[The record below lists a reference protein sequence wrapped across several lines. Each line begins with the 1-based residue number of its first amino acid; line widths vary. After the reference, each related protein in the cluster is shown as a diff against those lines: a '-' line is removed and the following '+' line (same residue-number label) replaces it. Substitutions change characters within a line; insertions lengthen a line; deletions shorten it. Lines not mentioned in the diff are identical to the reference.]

1 MHASGRIA
9 VAVAAARP
17 VCLFVP
23 LSRTTPLD
31 ALGGCFEGG
40 AKFAG
45 KRNALQAAPRTRC
58 TGLYPL
64 CPSTREPRTGRQQ
77 QDEEREKLPARAGPY
92 PTFDGRRLST
102 PRLEGYGRNDCR
114 GCTMLAMSM
123 QMGCEWPMAVGTP
136 SERWPPIRELC
147 SAYSRC
153 NGTDDVGRLG
163 SLYEHLQ
170 RS

>member
-9 VAVAAARP
+9 VAVTAARP

-31 ALGGCFEGG
+31 ALGGRFVDG

-45 KRNALQAAPRTRC
+45 ERNALQAAPRTRC
-58 TGLYPL
+58 TDLYPL

-77 QDEEREKLPARAGPY
+77 QDEEREKLPIRAGPY

-102 PRLEGYGRNDCR
+102 PRLEGYGPRTPGER
-114 GCTMLAMSM
+114 V
-123 QMGCEWPMAVGTP
+123 AVGTP
-136 SERWPPIRELC
+136 SEQWPPIRELC
-147 SAYSRC
+147 SAYPRC
-153 NGTDDVGRLG
+153 NGSMDSISRLLMCGRHEGRRLG
-163 SLYEHLQ
+163 SLYKHRQ
-170 RS
+170 KS